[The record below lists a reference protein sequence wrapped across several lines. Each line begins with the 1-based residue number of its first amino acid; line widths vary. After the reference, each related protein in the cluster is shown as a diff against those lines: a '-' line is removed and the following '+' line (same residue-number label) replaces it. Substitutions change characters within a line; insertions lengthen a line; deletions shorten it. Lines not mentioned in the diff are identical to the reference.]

1 QFRNANFQ
9 EGLSFSIGAIN
20 IGSSRSIGLQIGII
34 NYCPNN
40 TIPIMIMANYCTGFS
55 KAGGNT
61 IEIL

>member
-1 QFRNANFQ
+1 M
-9 EGLSFSIGAIN
+9 SFSIGAIN